1 MTGYRVTALTLIAA
15 ILIIAGCGDGKR
27 EPRYKKISDGTFPV
41 PSIEFEPRRYLC
53 RRTAE
58 PIIIDGRLDD
68 DPWKMKWVEWTQA
81 FTDIE
86 GPEKD
91 EPGLRTRARM
101 LWDEDYLYIGAEMKE
116 PHVWA
121 TITGR
126 DEVIFHDNDFEV
138 FIDPDG
144 DTHEYYELEINAF
157 GTEWDLLLV
166 KPYRDGGPA
175 VDSWDIQG
183 LKTAVHVDGTINNP
197 GDSDEGWSVEIAIP
211 WKTLGEC
218 ASGGIPP
225 EEGDIWHINMSRVE
239 WESTV
244 VDGRYVK
251 KTDPETG
258 RPKPENN
265 WVWSPQGIVNM
276 HYPEMWGLVMFTN
289 VMKSFGGDSFTPA
302 PVEDAMW
309 VMRKIYYAEKTH
321 FIQYGRYTDRFERL
335 GLEEQV
341 IHGYV
346 WPPVIEATANLF
358 EAVLKNAD
366 GSNELVI
373 DHEGRLVTRDLE

>member
-1 MTGYRVTALTLIAA
+1 MTGYRVTVLVLIAA
-15 ILIIAGCGDGKR
+15 VLIIAGCGDGTR
-27 EPRYKKISDGTFPV
+27 EPRYEKISDGTFPV

-68 DPWKMKWVEWTQA
+68 DPWKMKWVEWTQT

-86 GPEKD
+86 GPERD
-91 EPGLRTRARM
+91 EPRLRTRARM
-101 LWDEDYLYIGAEMKE
+101 LWDEDYLYIGAEMRE

-183 LKTAVHVDGTINNP
+183 LKTSVHVDGTINNP
-197 GDSDEGWSVEIAIP
+197 GDADEGWSVEIAIP

-218 ASGGIPP
+218 ASGGAPP

-239 WESTV
+239 WEMTV

-258 RPKPENN
+258 RPIAENN

-289 VMKSFGGDSFTPA
+289 VMKSFGADSFKPA

-309 VMRKIYYAEKTH
+309 VLRKVYYAEKSH
-321 FIQYGRYTDRFERL
+321 FIQYGRYTDRFASL

-341 IHGYV
+341 IYGYV

-358 EAVLKNAD
+358 EAVLRNVD
-366 GSNELVI
+366 GSSELVI
-373 DHEGRLVTRDLE
+373 DHEGKLVTRDLE

>member
-1 MTGYRVTALTLIAA
+1 MKGYRLTGLLLTVAV
-15 ILIIAGCGDGKR
+15 LMMAGCGDGSGGAKQ
-27 EPRYKKISDGTFPV
+27 EKISDGTFPV
-41 PSIEFEPRRYLC
+41 PSIEFEPRHYLC

-58 PIIIDGRLDD
+58 PIVIDGRLND
-68 DPWKMKWVEWTQA
+68 DPWRKKWVEWTHS

-86 GPEKD
+86 GPEKG
-91 EPGLRTRARM
+91 EPRLRTRAKM

-121 TITGR
+121 TIMDR
-126 DEVIFHDNDFEV
+126 DETIFYDNDFEV

-175 VDSWDIQG
+175 VDSWDIKG

-211 WKTLGEC
+211 WETLGEC
-218 ASGGIPP
+218 ASGGAPP
-225 EEGDIWHINMSRVE
+225 EEGDIWHINMSRVQ
-239 WESTV
+239 WDVTV
-244 VDGRYVK
+244 EDGRYVK

-258 RPKPENN
+258 RPASENN

-289 VMKSFGGDSFTPA
+289 VMRSYGGDSFKQA
-302 PVEDAMW
+302 PVERARW
-309 VMRKIYYAEKTH
+309 ELRKVYYAEKTYFMQH
-321 FIQYGRYTDRFERL
+321 GRYTDRFEKL
-335 GLEEQV
+335 GLEEQD
-341 IHGYV
+341 IQGYG
-346 WPPVIEATANLF
+346 WPPTIEATANLF

-373 DHEGRLVTRDLE
+373 DHEGKLVTRDLQ